1 MPVYVYKNLK
11 TGATFEVEQRIT
23 EEALVSDPATGDPVK
38 RIIQPVGI
46 AFKGS
51 GFYVNDSRG
60 SRNSA
65 AASKPTKEG
74 DGAAAASGSDAGG
87 SDTVK
92 ATGSSDAG
100 KSTEAAKPATTA
112 SSTAPAGGSAS

>member
-65 AASKPTKEG
+65 AASKPAKEG

-87 SDTVK
+87 SDAVK
-92 ATGSSDAG
+92 GTSDAG
-100 KSTEAAKPATTA
+100 KSTEAAKPATA
-112 SSTAPAGGSAS
+112 AGSAAPAGGSAS